1 MQLLIYIIVFPFLW
15 LLSIL
20 PTRILYVISSFLYFW
35 VYYIFGYRKKVVNG
49 NLKLCFPDKSKKE
62 IKSIEKKFYL
72 HLCDMLVESIRSISI
87 SEAEIRERYKFTNIE
102 EVNKIEEANK
112 SIILMCAHYAS
123 WEWIFIIQ
131 KYVTT
136 DGYAIYKKIEN
147 KYFDQL
153 IRKIRAKYNTN
164 LITNKETFTSMRAHK
179 RLGKKGIYGF
189 LSDQSPKLKSA
200 YYWKEF
206 MNIKVPVHTG
216 AEKLAKEL
224 DLAIVFFKTKKIK
237 RGYYETTFKTV
248 TLSPNEIEDYQIT
261 DLFINYLEDMI
272 HEEPAYY
279 LWTHKRW
286 KHRNNV
292 PKEFQ

>member
-1 MQLLIYIIVFPFLW
+1 MQLLIYILVFPFLW
-15 LLSIL
+15 IMSIL
-20 PTRILYVISSFLYFW
+20 PTRVLYVFSNFLFFI
-35 VYYIFGYRKKVVNG
+35 VYYLFNYRKKVVRE
-49 NLKLCFPDKSKKE
+49 NLRLCFPKKSLHE
-62 IKSIEKKFYL
+62 IKSIEKKFFR
-72 HLCDMLVESIRSISI
+72 HLCDMFVESIRSISI

-112 SIILMCAHYAS
+112 SILLMCAHYAS

-164 LITNKETFTSMRAHK
+164 LITNKETFTSMREHK
-179 RLGKKGIYGF
+179 KLGKKGIYGF

-200 YYWKEF
+200 YHWKEF

-224 DLAIVFFKTKKIK
+224 DLAIVFFKTKKVK

-248 TLSPNEIEDYQIT
+248 TLNPNEFEDYQIT

>member
-112 SIILMCAHYAS
+112 SIMLMCAHYAS

-248 TLSPNEIEDYQIT
+248 TLNPNEIEDYQIT

>member
-1 MQLLIYIIVFPFLW
+1 MQLLIYILVYPFLW
-15 LLSIL
+15 ILSIL
-20 PTRILYVISSFLYFW
+20 PTNVLYRFSNFLFFI
-35 VYYIFGYRKKVVNG
+35 VYYLFNYRKKVVRE
-49 NLKLCFPDKSKKE
+49 NLRLCFPKKSLHE
-62 IKSIEKKFYL
+62 IKTIEKKFFL
-72 HLCDMLVESIRSISI
+72 HLCDMFVESIKSISI
-87 SEAEIRERYKFTNIE
+87 SEAEMRKRYKFTNIE
-102 EVNKIEEANK
+102 EVNKIEAANK
-112 SIILMCAHYAS
+112 SILLMCAHYGS

-131 KYVTT
+131 KYVNT

-164 LITNKETFTSMRAHK
+164 LITNKETFTSMREHK

-200 YYWKEF
+200 YHWKEF

-224 DLAIVFFKTKKIK
+224 DLAIVFFKTKKMK

-248 TLSPNEIEDYQIT
+248 TLSPNEFEDYQIT

-272 HEEPAYY
+272 HEEPAHY

-292 PKEFQ
+292 PIEFQ

>member
-1 MQLLIYIIVFPFLW
+1 MQLLIYILVYPFLW
-15 LLSIL
+15 ILSIL
-20 PTRILYVISSFLYFW
+20 PTMVLYRFSNFLFFI
-35 VYYIFGYRKKVVNG
+35 VYYLFKYRKKVVRE
-49 NLKLCFPDKSKKE
+49 NLRLCFPKKSLHE
-62 IKSIEKKFYL
+62 IKTIEKKFFR
-72 HLCDMLVESIRSISI
+72 HLCDMFVESIKSISI
-87 SEAEIRERYKFTNIE
+87 SEAEMRERYKFTNIE
-102 EVNKIEEANK
+102 EVNKIEAANK
-112 SIILMCAHYAS
+112 SILLMCAHYGS

-131 KYVTT
+131 KYVNT

-164 LITNKETFTSMRAHK
+164 LITNKETFNSMREHK

-200 YYWKEF
+200 YYWREF

-224 DLAIVFFKTKKIK
+224 DLAIVFFKTKKVK

-248 TLSPNEIEDYQIT
+248 TLNPNEFENYQIT

-286 KHRNNV
+286 KHRNNI

>member
-1 MQLLIYIIVFPFLW
+1 MQLLIYILVYPFLW
-15 LLSIL
+15 VLSIL
-20 PTRILYVISSFLYFW
+20 PTRVLYGFSNFLFFVI
-35 VYYIFGYRKKVVNG
+35 YYLFNYRKKVVRE
-49 NLKLCFPDKSKKE
+49 NLRLCFPKKSLHE
-62 IKSIEKKFYL
+62 IKSIEKKFFQ
-72 HLCDMLVESIRSISI
+72 HLCDMFVESIKSISI
-87 SEAEIRERYKFTNIE
+87 SEAEIRKRYKFTNIE
-102 EVNKIEEANK
+102 EVNKIEAANK
-112 SIILMCAHYAS
+112 SILLMCAHYGS

-131 KYVTT
+131 RYVST

-153 IRKIRAKYNTN
+153 VRKIRAKYNTN
-164 LITNKETFTSMRAHK
+164 LITNKETFTSMREHK
-179 RLGKKGIYGF
+179 KLGKKGIYGF

-200 YYWKEF
+200 YHWKEF

-224 DLAIVFFKTKKIK
+224 DLAIVFFKTRKVK

-248 TLSPNEIEDYQIT
+248 TLSPNEFENYQIT
-261 DLFINYLEDMI
+261 DLFINYLENMI

-286 KHRNNV
+286 KHRNNI
-292 PKEFQ
+292 PIEFQ

>member
-1 MQLLIYIIVFPFLW
+1 MQLLIYILVYPFLW
-15 LLSIL
+15 ILSIL
-20 PTRILYVISSFLYFW
+20 PTMVLYRFSNFLFFI
-35 VYYIFGYRKKVVNG
+35 VYYLFKYRKKVVRE
-49 NLKLCFPDKSKKE
+49 NLRLCFPKKSLHE
-62 IKSIEKKFYL
+62 IKTIEKKFFR
-72 HLCDMLVESIRSISI
+72 HLCDMFVESIKSISI
-87 SEAEIRERYKFTNIE
+87 SEAEMRERYKFTNIE
-102 EVNKIEEANK
+102 EVNKIEAANK
-112 SIILMCAHYAS
+112 SILLMCAHYGS

-131 KYVTT
+131 KYVNT

-164 LITNKETFTSMRAHK
+164 LITNKETFTSMREHK

-200 YYWKEF
+200 YHWKEF

-224 DLAIVFFKTKKIK
+224 DLAIVFFKTKKMK

-248 TLSPNEIEDYQIT
+248 TLSPNEFEDYQIT

-272 HEEPAYY
+272 HEEPAHY

-292 PKEFQ
+292 PIEFQ

>member
-1 MQLLIYIIVFPFLW
+1 MQLLIYILVYPFLW
-15 LLSIL
+15 IMSIL
-20 PTRILYVISSFLYFW
+20 PTKVLYGFSNFLFFV
-35 VYYIFGYRKKVVNG
+35 VYYLFNYRKKVVRE
-49 NLKLCFPDKSKKE
+49 NLRLCFPKKSLHE
-62 IKSIEKKFYL
+62 IKSIEKKFFR
-72 HLCDMLVESIRSISI
+72 HLCDMFVESIRSISI

-112 SIILMCAHYAS
+112 SIMLMCAHYAS

-164 LITNKETFTSMRAHK
+164 LITNKETFTTMREHK
-179 RLGKKGIYGF
+179 KLGKKGIYGF

-200 YYWKEF
+200 YHWKEF

-224 DLAIVFFKTKKIK
+224 DLAIVFFKTKKVK

-248 TLSPNEIEDYQIT
+248 TLNPNEFEDYQIT

>member
-1 MQLLIYIIVFPFLW
+1 MQLLIYILVFPFLW
-15 LLSIL
+15 IMSIL
-20 PTRILYVISSFLYFW
+20 PTRVLYVFSNFLFFI
-35 VYYIFGYRKKVVNG
+35 VYYLFNYRKKVVRE
-49 NLKLCFPDKSKKE
+49 NLRLCFPKKSLHE
-62 IKSIEKKFYL
+62 IKSIEKKFFR
-72 HLCDMLVESIRSISI
+72 HLCDMFVESIRSISI

-112 SIILMCAHYAS
+112 SILLMCAHYAS

-164 LITNKETFTSMRAHK
+164 LITNKETFTSMREHK
-179 RLGKKGIYGF
+179 KLGKKGIYGF

-200 YYWKEF
+200 YHWKEF

-224 DLAIVFFKTKKIK
+224 DLAIVFFKTKKVK

-248 TLSPNEIEDYQIT
+248 TLNPNEFENYQIT

-286 KHRNNV
+286 KHRNNI

>member
-1 MQLLIYIIVFPFLW
+1 MQLLIYILVYPFLW
-15 LLSIL
+15 IMSIL
-20 PTRILYVISSFLYFW
+20 PTRVLYGFSNFLFFV
-35 VYYIFGYRKKVVNG
+35 VYYLFNYRKKVVRE
-49 NLKLCFPDKSKKE
+49 NLRLCFPKKSLHE
-62 IKSIEKKFYL
+62 IKSIEKKFFR
-72 HLCDMLVESIRSISI
+72 HLCDMFVESIRSISI

-112 SIILMCAHYAS
+112 SILLMCAHYAS

-164 LITNKETFTSMRAHK
+164 LITNKETFTRMREHK
-179 RLGKKGIYGF
+179 KLGKKGIYGF

-200 YYWKEF
+200 YHWKKF

-224 DLAIVFFKTKKIK
+224 DLAIVFFKTKKVK

-248 TLSPNEIEDYQIT
+248 TLNPNEFENYQIT

-292 PKEFQ
+292 PIEFQ

>member
-1 MQLLIYIIVFPFLW
+1 MQLLIYILVYPFLW
-15 LLSIL
+15 ILSIL
-20 PTRILYVISSFLYFW
+20 PTIVLYRFSNFLFFI
-35 VYYIFGYRKKVVNG
+35 VYYLFKYRKKVVRE
-49 NLKLCFPDKSKKE
+49 NLRLCFPKKSLHE
-62 IKSIEKKFYL
+62 IKTIEKKFFR
-72 HLCDMLVESIRSISI
+72 HLCDMFVESIKSISI
-87 SEAEIRERYKFTNIE
+87 SEAEMRERYKFTNIE
-102 EVNKIEEANK
+102 EVNKIEAANK
-112 SIILMCAHYAS
+112 SILLMCAHYGS

-131 KYVTT
+131 KYVNT

-164 LITNKETFTSMRAHK
+164 LITNKETFNSMREHK

-200 YYWKEF
+200 YYWREF

-224 DLAIVFFKTKKIK
+224 DLAIVFFKTKKVK

-248 TLSPNEIEDYQIT
+248 TLNPNEFENYQIT

-272 HEEPAYY
+272 KEEPSHY

>member
-1 MQLLIYIIVFPFLW
+1 MQLLIYILVYPFLW
-15 LLSIL
+15 ILSIL
-20 PTRILYVISSFLYFW
+20 PTMVLYRFSNFLFFI
-35 VYYIFGYRKKVVNG
+35 VYYLFKYRKTVVRE
-49 NLKLCFPDKSKKE
+49 NLRLCFPKKSLHE
-62 IKSIEKKFYL
+62 IKTIEKKFFR
-72 HLCDMLVESIRSISI
+72 HLCDMFVESIKSISI
-87 SEAEIRERYKFTNIE
+87 SEAEMRERYKFTNIE
-102 EVNKIEEANK
+102 EVNKIEAANK
-112 SIILMCAHYAS
+112 SILLMCAHYGS

-131 KYVTT
+131 KYVNT

-164 LITNKETFTSMRAHK
+164 LITNKETFNSMREHK

-200 YYWKEF
+200 YYWREF

-224 DLAIVFFKTKKIK
+224 DLAIVFFKTKKVK

-248 TLSPNEIEDYQIT
+248 TLNPNEFENYQIT

-272 HEEPAYY
+272 KEEPSHY

>member
-1 MQLLIYIIVFPFLW
+1 MQLLIYILVYPFLW
-15 LLSIL
+15 IMSIL
-20 PTRILYVISSFLYFW
+20 PTRVLYGFSNFLFFV
-35 VYYIFGYRKKVVNG
+35 VYYLFNYRKKVVRE
-49 NLKLCFPDKSKKE
+49 NLRLCFPKKSLHE
-62 IKSIEKKFYL
+62 IKSIEKKFFR
-72 HLCDMLVESIRSISI
+72 HLCDMFVESIRSISI

-112 SIILMCAHYAS
+112 SILLMCAHYAS

-164 LITNKETFTSMRAHK
+164 LITNKETFTSMREHK

-200 YYWKEF
+200 YHWKEF

-224 DLAIVFFKTKKIK
+224 DLAIVFFKTKKVK

-248 TLSPNEIEDYQIT
+248 TLNPNEFENYQIT

-292 PKEFQ
+292 PIEFQ

>member
-20 PTRILYVISSFLYFW
+20 PTRILYVISSFLYFL

-112 SIILMCAHYAS
+112 SIMLMCAHYAS

-248 TLSPNEIEDYQIT
+248 TLNPNEIEDYQIT

>member
-1 MQLLIYIIVFPFLW
+1 MQLLIYILVYPFLW
-15 LLSIL
+15 IMSIL
-20 PTRILYVISSFLYFW
+20 PTRVLYGFSNFLFFV
-35 VYYIFGYRKKVVNG
+35 VYYLFNYRKKVVRE
-49 NLKLCFPDKSKKE
+49 NLRLCFPKKSLHE
-62 IKSIEKKFYL
+62 IKSIEKKFFR
-72 HLCDMLVESIRSISI
+72 HLCDMFVESIRSISI

-112 SIILMCAHYAS
+112 SIMLMCAHYAS

-164 LITNKETFTSMRAHK
+164 LITNKETFTSMREHK
-179 RLGKKGIYGF
+179 KLGKKGIYGF

-200 YYWKEF
+200 YHWKEF

-224 DLAIVFFKTKKIK
+224 DLAIVFFKTKKVK

-248 TLSPNEIEDYQIT
+248 TLNPNEFEDYQIT

>member
-1 MQLLIYIIVFPFLW
+1 MQLLIYILVYPFLW
-15 LLSIL
+15 VLSIL
-20 PTRILYVISSFLYFW
+20 PTRVLYGFSNFLFFVI
-35 VYYIFGYRKKVVNG
+35 YYLFNYRKKVVRE
-49 NLKLCFPDKSKKE
+49 NLRLCFPKKSLHE
-62 IKSIEKKFYL
+62 IKSIEKKFFQ
-72 HLCDMLVESIRSISI
+72 HLCDMFVESIKSISI
-87 SEAEIRERYKFTNIE
+87 SEAEIRKRYKFTNIE
-102 EVNKIEEANK
+102 EVNKIEAANK
-112 SIILMCAHYAS
+112 SILLMCAHYGS

-131 KYVTT
+131 RYVST

-153 IRKIRAKYNTN
+153 VRKIRAKYNTN
-164 LITNKETFTSMRAHK
+164 LITNKETFTSMREHK
-179 RLGKKGIYGF
+179 KLGKKGIYGF

-200 YYWKEF
+200 YHWKEF

-224 DLAIVFFKTKKIK
+224 DLAIVFFKTKKVK

-248 TLSPNEIEDYQIT
+248 TLNPNEFENYQIT
-261 DLFINYLEDMI
+261 DLFINYLENMI

-286 KHRNNV
+286 KHRNNI
-292 PKEFQ
+292 PIEFQ

>member
-1 MQLLIYIIVFPFLW
+1 
-15 LLSIL
+15 
-20 PTRILYVISSFLYFW
+20 
-35 VYYIFGYRKKVVNG
+35 
-49 NLKLCFPDKSKKE
+49 
-62 IKSIEKKFYL
+62 
-72 HLCDMLVESIRSISI
+72 
-87 SEAEIRERYKFTNIE
+87 
-102 EVNKIEEANK
+102 
-112 SIILMCAHYAS
+112 
-123 WEWIFIIQ
+123 
-131 KYVTT
+131 
-136 DGYAIYKKIEN
+136 
-147 KYFDQL
+147 
-153 IRKIRAKYNTN
+153 
-164 LITNKETFTSMRAHK
+164 MRDHK

-200 YYWKEF
+200 YHWREF

-224 DLAIVFFKTKKIK
+224 DLAIVFFKTKKVK

-248 TLSPNEIEDYQIT
+248 TLNPNEFENYQIT

-286 KHRNNV
+286 KHRNKV

>member
-1 MQLLIYIIVFPFLW
+1 MQLLIYILVFPFLW
-15 LLSIL
+15 IMSIL
-20 PTRILYVISSFLYFW
+20 PTRVLYVFSNFLFFI
-35 VYYIFGYRKKVVNG
+35 VYYLFNYRKKVVRE
-49 NLKLCFPDKSKKE
+49 NLRLCFPKKSLHE
-62 IKSIEKKFYL
+62 IKSIEKKFFR
-72 HLCDMLVESIRSISI
+72 HLCDMVVESIRSISI

-112 SIILMCAHYAS
+112 SILLMCAHYAS

-164 LITNKETFTSMRAHK
+164 LITNKETFTSMREHK

-200 YYWKEF
+200 YHWKEF

-224 DLAIVFFKTKKIK
+224 DLAIVFFKTKKMK

-248 TLSPNEIEDYQIT
+248 TLSPNEFEDYQIT

-272 HEEPAYY
+272 HEEPAHY

-292 PKEFQ
+292 PIEFQ

>member
-1 MQLLIYIIVFPFLW
+1 MQLLAYILIYPILW
-15 LLSIL
+15 FISIL
-20 PTRILYVISSFLYFW
+20 PFRLLYAVSDMLYVLMYHVI
-35 VYYIFGYRKKVVNG
+35 GYRKKAVYE
-49 NLKLCFPDKSKKE
+49 NLKLVFPEKSE
-62 IKSIEKKFYL
+62 MELLTITKKFYH
-72 HLCDMLVESIRSISI
+72 HLCDMIVESIKSMTISI
-87 SEAEIRERYKFTNIE
+87 DSMKARYKFNNLDIITDFERQNT
-102 EVNKIEEANK
+102 
-112 SIILMCAHYAS
+112 SIILMCAHYGS

-131 KYVTT
+131 RYVTT

-153 IRKIRAKYNTN
+153 VRKIRAKYNTN
-164 LITNKETFTSMRAHK
+164 LITNKETFTSMREHK

-200 YYWKEF
+200 YHWREF

-224 DLAIVFFKTKKIK
+224 DLAIVFFKTKKVK

-248 TLSPNEIEDYQIT
+248 TLNPNEFENYQIT

>member
-1 MQLLIYIIVFPFLW
+1 MQLLIYILVYPFLW
-15 LLSIL
+15 ILSIL
-20 PTRILYVISSFLYFW
+20 PTMVLYRFSNFLFFI
-35 VYYIFGYRKKVVNG
+35 VYYLFKYRKKVVRE
-49 NLKLCFPDKSKKE
+49 NLRLCFPKKSLHE
-62 IKSIEKKFYL
+62 IKTIEKKFFR
-72 HLCDMLVESIRSISI
+72 HLCDMFVESIKSISI
-87 SEAEIRERYKFTNIE
+87 SEAEMRERYKFTNIE
-102 EVNKIEEANK
+102 EVNKIEAANK
-112 SIILMCAHYAS
+112 SILLMCAHYGS

-131 KYVTT
+131 KYVNT

-164 LITNKETFTSMRAHK
+164 LITNKETFNSMREHK

-200 YYWKEF
+200 YYWREF

-224 DLAIVFFKTKKIK
+224 DLAIVFFKTKKVK

-248 TLSPNEIEDYQIT
+248 TLNPNEFENYQIT
-261 DLFINYLEDMI
+261 DLFINYLVDMI
-272 HEEPAYY
+272 KEEPSHY

>member
-1 MQLLIYIIVFPFLW
+1 MQLLIYILVYPFLW
-15 LLSIL
+15 IMSIL
-20 PTRILYVISSFLYFW
+20 PTRVLYGFSNFLFFV
-35 VYYIFGYRKKVVNG
+35 VYYLFNYRKKVVRE
-49 NLKLCFPDKSKKE
+49 NLHLCFPDKSLHE
-62 IKSIEKKFYL
+62 IKSIEKKFFR
-72 HLCDMLVESIRSISI
+72 HLCDMFVESIRSISI
-87 SEAEIRERYKFTNIE
+87 SEAEIRKRYKFTNIE

-112 SIILMCAHYAS
+112 SIMLMCAHYAS

-164 LITNKETFTSMRAHK
+164 LITNKETFTSMREHK
-179 RLGKKGIYGF
+179 KLGKKGIYGF

-200 YYWKEF
+200 YHWKEF

-224 DLAIVFFKTKKIK
+224 DLAIVFFKTKKVK

-248 TLSPNEIEDYQIT
+248 TLNPNEFENYQIT

-292 PKEFQ
+292 PIEFQ

>member
-112 SIILMCAHYAS
+112 SIMLMCAHYAS

-237 RGYYETTFKTV
+237 RGYYETTFKTI
-248 TLSPNEIEDYQIT
+248 TLNPNEIEDYQIT

>member
-1 MQLLIYIIVFPFLW
+1 M
-15 LLSIL
+15 
-20 PTRILYVISSFLYFW
+20 
-35 VYYIFGYRKKVVNG
+35 RK
-49 NLKLCFPDKSKKE
+49 
-62 IKSIEKKFYL
+62 
-72 HLCDMLVESIRSISI
+72 
-87 SEAEIRERYKFTNIE
+87 RYKFTNIE
-102 EVNKIEEANK
+102 EVNKIEAANK
-112 SIILMCAHYAS
+112 SILLMCAHYGS

-131 KYVTT
+131 KYVNT

-164 LITNKETFTSMRAHK
+164 LITNKETFTSMREHK

-200 YYWKEF
+200 YHWKEF

-224 DLAIVFFKTKKIK
+224 DLAIVFFKTKKMK

-248 TLSPNEIEDYQIT
+248 TLSPNEFEDYQIT

-272 HEEPAYY
+272 HEEPAHY

-292 PKEFQ
+292 PIEFQ

>member
-1 MQLLIYIIVFPFLW
+1 MQLLIYILVYPFLW
-15 LLSIL
+15 ILSIL
-20 PTRILYVISSFLYFW
+20 PTNVLYRFSNFLFFI
-35 VYYIFGYRKKVVNG
+35 VYYLFNYRKKVVRE
-49 NLKLCFPDKSKKE
+49 NLRLCFPKKSLHE
-62 IKSIEKKFYL
+62 IKTIEKKFFR
-72 HLCDMLVESIRSISI
+72 HLCDMFVESIKSISI
-87 SEAEIRERYKFTNIE
+87 SEAEMRERYKFTNIE
-102 EVNKIEEANK
+102 EVNKIEAANK
-112 SIILMCAHYAS
+112 SILLMCAHYGS

-131 KYVTT
+131 KYVNT

-153 IRKIRAKYNTN
+153 VRKIRAKYNTN
-164 LITNKETFTSMRAHK
+164 LITNKETFNSMREHK

-200 YYWKEF
+200 YYWREF

-224 DLAIVFFKTKKIK
+224 DLAIVFFKTKKVK

-248 TLSPNEIEDYQIT
+248 TLNPNEFENYQIT

-272 HEEPAYY
+272 KEEPSHY

>member
-1 MQLLIYIIVFPFLW
+1 MF
-15 LLSIL
+15 
-20 PTRILYVISSFLYFW
+20 
-35 VYYIFGYRKKVVNG
+35 
-49 NLKLCFPDKSKKE
+49 
-62 IKSIEKKFYL
+62 
-72 HLCDMLVESIRSISI
+72 VESIKSISI
-87 SEAEIRERYKFTNIE
+87 SEAEMRERYKFTNIE
-102 EVNKIEEANK
+102 EVNKIEAANK
-112 SIILMCAHYAS
+112 SILLMCAHYGS

-131 KYVTT
+131 KYVNT

-164 LITNKETFTSMRAHK
+164 LITNKETFNSMREHK

-200 YYWKEF
+200 YYWREF

-224 DLAIVFFKTKKIK
+224 DLAIVFFKTKKVK

-248 TLSPNEIEDYQIT
+248 TLKPNEFENYQIT

-272 HEEPAYY
+272 KEEPSHY